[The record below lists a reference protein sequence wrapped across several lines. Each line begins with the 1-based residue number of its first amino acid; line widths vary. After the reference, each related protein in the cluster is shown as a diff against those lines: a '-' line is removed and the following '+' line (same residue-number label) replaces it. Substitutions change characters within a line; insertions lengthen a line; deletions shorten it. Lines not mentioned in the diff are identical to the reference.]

1 MNTTQ
6 TQNSP
11 RADPTTILDT
21 ALRRAITTT
30 LGDDY
35 RDTDPLIRPSQRP
48 QLGDFQANAAMS
60 LAKRLGRDPRK
71 LAQQIAK
78 AATNELSAIAEPPE
92 VAGPGFIN
100 IRLKPKALAEMLT
113 AVDTA
118 ALGITPDPD
127 TRPIAID
134 LCGVNI
140 AKQMHVGH
148 LRSTIIGDA
157 LARILERRGREVHRE
172 NHLGDWGL
180 TIAMVLRE
188 LRASEAD
195 LDALV
200 LDDLDAAY
208 RRAQHQC
215 ARDTNADA
223 AAKEVLVAL
232 QQGDADV
239 RRDWQKIIDVTM
251 RAVYESFDLLGVKL
265 GPQNNRPE
273 SSYRDQLPEVV
284 DAFIQAGIAQ
294 EDQGALIIRFDDRD
308 RPLIIRKSDG
318 GYLYSTTDL
327 AAVRYRVQQLEASR
341 VIYVVDARQRDHF
354 RDVFDAVRRI
364 GWDLLADGTRAQL
377 VHVPFGAVLG
387 TDRTPLKTRSGE
399 NVPLTTLLKKAI
411 DRGTLEVKKR
421 AADPAAPTHGLDPR
435 QLAQIGRAVGI
446 GAVKYADLSS
456 DLVRDYV
463 FNLDRMIAFEGNTG
477 PYLQYAHARVC
488 SIFAKANV
496 DPQEVGD
503 AGFVLKDGSER
514 QLALLLLRYAG
525 VVADTARTLEP
536 HRLCTFLYDLAN
548 AYSSFYERCPVLKA
562 QSDPLRRS
570 RLRLCGL
577 VRRVLADGLDLLGIE
592 APQRM

>member
-1 MNTTQ
+1 MGPVPYACPAEATAAIYSLPVSKTQ
-6 TQNSP
+6 TQRS
-11 RADPTTILDT
+11 RSADPIVILDA
-21 ALRRAITTT
+21 ALRRAIMTT

-35 RDTDPLIRPSQRP
+35 GDTDPLIRPNQRP
-48 QLGDFQANAAMS
+48 EFGDFQANAAMS
-60 LAKRLGRDPRK
+60 LAKRLGTDPRK
-71 LAQQIAK
+71 LAQQIAE
-78 AATNELSAIAEPPE
+78 AVTRELSAIAEPPE

-100 IRLKPKALAEMLT
+100 IRLKPKAIAEMLT

-215 ARDTNADA
+215 AGDTNADA

-318 GYLYSTTDL
+318 G
-327 AAVRYRVQQLEASR
+327 
-341 VIYVVDARQRDHF
+341 
-354 RDVFDAVRRI
+354 
-364 GWDLLADGTRAQL
+364 
-377 VHVPFGAVLG
+377 
-387 TDRTPLKTRSGE
+387 
-399 NVPLTTLLKKAI
+399 
-411 DRGTLEVKKR
+411 
-421 AADPAAPTHGLDPR
+421 
-435 QLAQIGRAVGI
+435 
-446 GAVKYADLSS
+446 
-456 DLVRDYV
+456 
-463 FNLDRMIAFEGNTG
+463 
-477 PYLQYAHARVC
+477 
-488 SIFAKANV
+488 
-496 DPQEVGD
+496 
-503 AGFVLKDGSER
+503 
-514 QLALLLLRYAG
+514 
-525 VVADTARTLEP
+525 
-536 HRLCTFLYDLAN
+536 
-548 AYSSFYERCPVLKA
+548 
-562 QSDPLRRS
+562 
-570 RLRLCGL
+570 
-577 VRRVLADGLDLLGIE
+577 
-592 APQRM
+592 